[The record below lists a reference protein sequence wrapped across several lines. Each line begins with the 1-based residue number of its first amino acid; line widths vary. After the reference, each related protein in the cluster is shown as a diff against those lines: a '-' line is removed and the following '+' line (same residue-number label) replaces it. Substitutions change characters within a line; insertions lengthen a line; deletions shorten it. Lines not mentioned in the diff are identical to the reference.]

1 MSQTEKKIYE
11 LKIVTYRWM
20 RVATQITENCIN
32 GKTNRKK
39 RGLQNSF
46 SRMVFNKASKF
57 ATTIYI
63 LSAIMKAYGKMEAW
77 LHS

>member
-1 MSQTEKKIYE
+1 
-11 LKIVTYRWM
+11 M

-63 LSAIMKAYGKMEAW
+63 LSAIMKAYGKMEA
-77 LHS
+77 